1 MIIVIKKGLKSS
13 DIADVLNKI
22 NDLGGKPHVVEGQD
36 QMTVSVLGKTEKIS
50 IAALQ
55 AFPQIENVVRVSKP
69 FKLAS
74 RVVKPEGTTISVK
87 GVDIGPNNFCVMAG
101 PCSVESEE
109 QTMRIAREVKKYGA
123 TVIRGGAFK
132 PRSSPYAFQG
142 MGKRGLEILQMAS
155 KETGLP
161 IVSEAIDEEGLEMM
175 MDYVDIIQ
183 IGARNMQNFSFLKEL
198 GKIDKPILLK
208 RGMSAT
214 VEEWL
219 MSAEYILA
227 GGNQKVILCE
237 RGIRT
242 FDNQYSRNTLDLN
255 VVPILKNLTHLP
267 VVVDPS
273 HGTGFRHLVSP
284 MALAGMA
291 AGADSLI
298 VEVHDKPEEALSD
311 GPQALLPSDF
321 RELMIKI
328 NQLGDVIGRR
338 VQNDI
343 KIKKAA

>member
-1 MIIVIKKGLKSS
+1 MIVIMKNNATKDQVEEVMKKIK
-13 DIADVLNKI
+13 
-22 NDLGGKPHVVEGQD
+22 DLDASPFLVEGKEQS
-36 QMTVSVLGKTEKIS
+36 TISVLGNTSKLSTS
-50 IAALQ
+50 TFAVYP
-55 AFPQIENVVRVSKP
+55 FIENVVRISKP

-74 RVVKPEGTTISVK
+74 KLAKPEMTTLKIKDVE
-87 GVDIGPNNFCVMAG
+87 IGPNNFIVMAG
-101 PCSVESEE
+101 PCSVESED
-109 QTMRIAREVKKYGA
+109 QLMRIAHEVKKHGA
-123 TVIRGGAFK
+123 TMLRGGAFK

-142 MGKRGLEILQMAS
+142 MGKKGLELLAQAS

-161 IVSEAIDEEGLEMM
+161 IVSEAMDINQLEMM
-175 MDYVDIIQ
+175 MDYVDMIQ
-183 IGARNMQNFSFLKEL
+183 IGARNMQNFALLKEL

-214 VEEWL
+214 IEEWL

-227 GGNQKVILCE
+227 GGNSKVLLCE

-242 FDNQYSRNTLDLN
+242 FDTQYSRNTLDLN
-255 VVPILKNLTHLP
+255 AVPILKSLTHLP

-291 AGADSLI
+291 AGGDALI

-321 RELMIKI
+321 EVLMKKMEIMSHA
-328 NQLGDVIGRR
+328 VGRKL
-338 VQNDI
+338 VTDT
-343 KIKKAA
+343 KK